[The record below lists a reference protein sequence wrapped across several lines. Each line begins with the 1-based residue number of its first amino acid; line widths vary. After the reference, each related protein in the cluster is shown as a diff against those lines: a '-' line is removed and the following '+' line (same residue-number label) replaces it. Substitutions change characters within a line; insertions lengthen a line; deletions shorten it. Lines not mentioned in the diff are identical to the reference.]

1 MYLLKIFFFNV
12 KYIIFSILAWKFN
25 KHSDSANSR
34 RLFRFSLLHL
44 PVLMMLMFSSKK
56 YWTNTEK
63 QEDKIESSHS
73 ESTKKNDLLTIF
85 TAPIATATSF
95 MYR

>member
-1 MYLLKIFFFNV
+1 
-12 KYIIFSILAWKFN
+12 
-25 KHSDSANSR
+25 
-34 RLFRFSLLHL
+34 
-44 PVLMMLMFSSKK
+44 MFSSKK

-73 ESTKKNDLLTIF
+73 ESKKNDLLTIF

-95 MYR
+95 VYR